1 MCDATTILHCFAL
14 LEQTYFEYFQKIF
27 SSRKKRTRYVLV
39 GLTERQEWTRGM
51 ELKDLGGGLC
61 AIGAFFNEGLHVEGE
76 LTLQCA
82 M

>member
-1 MCDATTILHCFAL
+1 MA
-14 LEQTYFEYFQKIF
+14 
-27 SSRKKRTRYVLV
+27 KKHN
-39 GLTERQEWTRGM
+39 GM